1 MEAKASQSAPL
12 TFRPSTQTMTSL
24 ALATLM
30 ANKKA
35 PGMRRICT
43 KCSATHPHPSKEC
56 LILFHCDCVCVFLK
70 ITRLEETGT
79 LTFWFFVF
87 PFALK
92 KKDLNFSFVCVDP
105 HVE

>member
-35 PGMRRICT
+35 TGMRGICT
-43 KCSATHPHPSKEC
+43 KCSATTEPHAQPG
-56 LILFHCDCVCVFLK
+56 I
-70 ITRLEETGT
+70 
-79 LTFWFFVF
+79 
-87 PFALK
+87 
-92 KKDLNFSFVCVDP
+92 
-105 HVE
+105 

>member
-1 MEAKASQSAPL
+1 MEAKASQSAPF

-43 KCSATHPHPSKEC
+43 KCSATTEPHTTRNLEIWGKTEACVTHLNP
-56 LILFHCDCVCVFLK
+56 LILTPPKSV
-70 ITRLEETGT
+70 
-79 LTFWFFVF
+79 
-87 PFALK
+87 
-92 KKDLNFSFVCVDP
+92 
-105 HVE
+105 